1 MSDLIA
7 LRAVSPVWDTIGHA
21 MERRPHE
28 LDEFV
33 RVPRRVAI
41 SLLHN
46 KTRIIRDCI
55 TAEAMAMAMTSFQ
68 R

>member
-1 MSDLIA
+1 
-7 LRAVSPVWDTIGHA
+7 
-21 MERRPHE
+21 MERHPHE
-28 LDEFV
+28 LDEVV

-41 SLLHN
+41 SLVHN

-55 TAEAMAMAMTSFQ
+55 TAKVMAMTSFE